1 MRHRPTCMR
10 VQCMIKIT
18 ITCPKTIE
26 QLRLCYANK
35 LNTVSMGARRKAN
48 RAKKRFKALVRS
60 EAKIQGR
67 AVDGQAI
74 ILVVLC
80 LPRCDWDAPIKAIC
94 DAVQEIG
101 LKGRDDRSIKYASVY
116 LIRPSKRK
124 KRKPFVITE
133 IYSARDERGQALER
147 SEQLLTECVAE
158 SGHVDM

>member
-1 MRHRPTCMR
+1 MR
-10 VQCMIKIT
+10 VQRMIKIT
-18 ITCPKTIE
+18 INCPKALE
-26 QLRLCYANK
+26 QLRLCYSNK

-48 RAKKRFKALVRS
+48 RAKRRFKALVRA

-67 AVDGQAI
+67 AVDGDAI
-74 ILVVLC
+74 ILVLLC

-94 DAVQEIG
+94 DAVQDIG
-101 LKGRDDRSIKYASVY
+101 LKGRDDRSIKYASAY

-133 IYSARDERGQALER
+133 IYSARHERGQALER
-147 SEQLLTECVAE
+147 SEALLTQCVAE